1 MEEGHRRCLQGGD
14 NLWQIADA
22 FSQSR
27 WVQISG
33 RQLIFAYGD
42 TRISSFLYKVKH
54 DNVMLTESCWC
65 LWIMD
70 YICHSNLF
78 TDDTTPYKPVHLG
91 GYQSTIHQNNP
102 LNSSQSITKF
112 GREHKMYQLAC
123 IRHFTFSKVEG
134 LSPNSSR
141 DLSILRLT

>member
-42 TRISSFLYKVKH
+42 TRISPFLYKVKH
-54 DNVMLTESCWC
+54 DNVMAV
-65 LWIMD
+65 
-70 YICHSNLF
+70 N
-78 TDDTTPYKPVHLG
+78 
-91 GYQSTIHQNNP
+91 
-102 LNSSQSITKF
+102 
-112 GREHKMYQLAC
+112 
-123 IRHFTFSKVEG
+123 RHMLMLVNYG
-134 LSPNSSR
+134 LYMSF
-141 DLSILRLT
+141 